1 MIVGATMLGR
11 AATLKDVGNVAAFAA
26 SDHARAITGST
37 INITCG
43 TTVDWSRE
51 QPRRAGINRPRVR
64 FPVRAMNS
72 GEQGRREMTTTAPL
86 HPAGELPLM
95 QFVQALYRCA
105 SLEQLGRSFAA
116 GFGRLTAVPMYGFNV
131 VDPGTTRLRHHGSV
145 GVSDVFVT
153 RYIREIM
160 DDDPLRV
167 RAHESGRG
175 VYNLDLMSPVEWEES
190 HAYRR
195 AFSMHRMRH
204 VVEAPMMAGGQ
215 PIGSVHFATETAQHD
230 VGPADLRRAE
240 ARPAG
245 DGPFSRRVE
254 VELLTGESAML
265 LADSS
270 PLHADGSV
278 LVTVLELRREHAHVS
293 PGALAALTTREA
305 DVAALV
311 VDGLADREI
320 AETLLL
326 SRHTVSQYVKRIY
339 RKLDVDSR
347 VGLTRLLL
355 GAPRAG

>member
-1 MIVGATMLGR
+1 
-11 AATLKDVGNVAAFAA
+11 
-26 SDHARAITGST
+26 
-37 INITCG
+37 
-43 TTVDWSRE
+43 
-51 QPRRAGINRPRVR
+51 
-64 FPVRAMNS
+64 MNS
-72 GEQGRREMTTTAPL
+72 GEQGRREMTTTASL

-95 QFVQALYRCA
+95 QFVQALYRCE

-116 GFGRLTAVPMYGFNV
+116 GFGRLMAVPMYGFNV

-160 DDDPLRV
+160 DDDPLRIH
-167 RAHESGRG
+167 AHESARA

-240 ARPAG
+240 AVADLMAQVVELIDSREELERERDEARAAIDITGVALVLSDPADTELRLNDAARRLLGDVVDAEERLHRLLGRPAG

-270 PLHADGSV
+270 PLHADGGV
-278 LVTVLELRREHAHVS
+278 LVAVLELRC
-293 PGALAALTTREA
+293 
-305 DVAALV
+305 
-311 VDGLADREI
+311 
-320 AETLLL
+320 
-326 SRHTVSQYVKRIY
+326 
-339 RKLDVDSR
+339 
-347 VGLTRLLL
+347 
-355 GAPRAG
+355 